1 MQSNRTVNI
10 LYAHTYLFIQMSGS
24 LVAIGCAIK
33 LSTMNRKYNIDNR
46 VSRKLRN
53 TNVVQ

>member
-24 LVAIGCAIK
+24 LAIGCAIK